1 VVLQALKR
9 LSWCAVRRLGRRSC
23 SWSMARVPR
32 GRTRVRLCTFMSALD
47 TGMEARLNSL
57 VPDPVRHSNR
67 THMLAPYS
75 LDKIRDSVESIWRP
89 VVQGFWRP
97 VASLLAR
104 GLASGMPTGYP
115 LDVAGVHAAMR
126 GIVCAHARAARAPH
140 ADSRGCFIACP
151 CVCID
156 LDRIDGTIS
165 FSILSACGVA
175 GTALAP
181 ARDGSGPTA
190 HGTATGH
197 CRARHRGHMH
207 RDPTN
212 S

>member
-1 VVLQALKR
+1 
-9 LSWCAVRRLGRRSC
+9 
-23 SWSMARVPR
+23 
-32 GRTRVRLCTFMSALD
+32 
-47 TGMEARLNSL
+47 
-57 VPDPVRHSNR
+57 
-67 THMLAPYS
+67 MLAPYS